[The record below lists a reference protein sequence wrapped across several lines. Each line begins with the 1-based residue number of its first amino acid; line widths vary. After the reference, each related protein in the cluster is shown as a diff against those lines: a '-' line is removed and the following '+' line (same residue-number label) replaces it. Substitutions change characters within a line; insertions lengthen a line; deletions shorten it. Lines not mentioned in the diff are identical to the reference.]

1 MCELYIHAYIYIYM
15 YIHICLSAS
24 WTHGLIA
31 KSVRVYEGNSVVSG
45 RGFKSHSDQFS
56 VANSKNPSMMTT
68 EYHIYMYMYWFVYIY
83 MYIWEIIWARK
94 YRPWTRLIFMTVPIL
109 SCSWRDVW
117 IEIVRMHLEWTGFLT
132 TYLLKM
138 RVYGGNNLADVKL
151 Y

>member
-1 MCELYIHAYIYIYM
+1 MHMCELYIHAYIYIYIYM

-31 KSVRVYEGNSVVSG
+31 KSVRVYEENSVVSG

-56 VANSKNPSMMTT
+56 VANSKNPSMMNT
-68 EYHIYMYMYWFVYIY
+68 EYHIYMYMYWFGISWPYLLHIYIYIYIY

-109 SCSWRDVW
+109 SCS
-117 IEIVRMHLEWTGFLT
+117 
-132 TYLLKM
+132 
-138 RVYGGNNLADVKL
+138 
-151 Y
+151 